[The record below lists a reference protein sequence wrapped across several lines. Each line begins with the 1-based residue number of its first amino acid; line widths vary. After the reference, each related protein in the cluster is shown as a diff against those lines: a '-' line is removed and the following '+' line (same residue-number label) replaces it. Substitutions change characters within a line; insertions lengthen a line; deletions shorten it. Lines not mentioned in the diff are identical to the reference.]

1 MNDFMTN
8 PHNDATTPA
17 NAHHEADKGQIEPLI
32 GETYKLA
39 DTTPPDNPI
48 TGKVIAERMAIDLT
62 SLGEDIAD
70 ILTQAKDIANAH
82 PTMTTADFDTAMN
95 GLIGF
100 LWDAQQQ
107 VNALLPIPAQIY
119 SQTLGVD
126 FVNITNQVMQRF
138 LEEHQITGNA
148 TGDSEPC
155 NQ

>member
-1 MNDFMTN
+1 MTN
-8 PHNDATTPA
+8 PHKDTTTPA

-32 GETYKLA
+32 DNA
-39 DTTPPDNPI
+39 DTTPPDNPV

-70 ILTQAKDIANAH
+70 ILTQARDIANAH
-82 PTMTTADFDTAMN
+82 PTMTTADFDMAMN

-107 VNALLPIPAQIY
+107 VNALLPVPAQIY
-119 SQTLGVD
+119 SHTLDVD
-126 FVNITNQVMQRF
+126 FVNITDKAIQRF
-138 LEEHQITGNA
+138 LDEHQATENA

>member
-1 MNDFMTN
+1 MTN
-8 PHNDATTPA
+8 QHNDTITPA

-39 DTTPPDNPI
+39 DTTPPDNPM
-48 TGKVIAERMAIDLT
+48 TGKVIAERMTLDLT

-82 PTMTTADFDTAMN
+82 PTMTTADFDTSMN

-107 VNALLPIPAQIY
+107 VNALLPIPKQIY
-119 SQTLGVD
+119 GQTLDVD
-126 FVNITNQVMQRF
+126 FVNITNHAMQRF
-138 LEEHQITGNA
+138 LEEHQITGN
-148 TGDSEPC
+148 
-155 NQ
+155 N

>member
-17 NAHHEADKGQIEPLI
+17 NAHHEAGKGQIEPLI

-39 DTTPPDNPI
+39 DTTPPDNPM
-48 TGKVIAERMAIDLT
+48 TGKVIADKMREGITALHDNLT
-62 SLGEDIAD
+62 SLAHHATD
-70 ILTQAKDIANAH
+70 LANNF

-107 VNALLPIPAQIY
+107 VNALLPIPKQIY
-119 SQTLGVD
+119 GRTLEVD

-138 LEEHQITGNA
+138 LDAQQITENA
-148 TGDSEPC
+148 TGDI
-155 NQ
+155 